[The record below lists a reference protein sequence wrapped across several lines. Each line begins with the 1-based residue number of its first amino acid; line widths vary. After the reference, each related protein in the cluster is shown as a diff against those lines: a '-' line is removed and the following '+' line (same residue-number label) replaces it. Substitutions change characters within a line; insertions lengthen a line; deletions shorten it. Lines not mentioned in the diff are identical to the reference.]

1 MSSFI
6 AIKVGRAKETF
17 LGIEIGGTKIQL
29 CVADNE
35 YRELEHLGFLVGDSK
50 QNSVILKGL
59 QSRITTLVSKYPIK
73 SIGVGFGGPVNCKT
87 GEIYRSFH
95 VQGWNGINLRR
106 WIEDLTNIPTFIDN
120 DANIAALGEATLGAG
135 AKYRRVFYITL
146 GSGVGGGFVIDG
158 ELYHG
163 KEPTEFEIGHVRL
176 SKAGDILES
185 SCSGWALNKK
195 LETYISNNPSS
206 VLNQLTLTNKTDCNK
221 NLMESISAGD
231 VGAKQVLDETI
242 DDLAFGLSHV
252 IHLVNPEIIV
262 IGGGLSN
269 LGAYLTSAL
278 QREVPNYLMETM
290 KEKLPSIQLAQLK
303 EMAVPY
309 GAVVHAFKNIQR
321 SIDTKQS

>member
-1 MSSFI
+1 M
-6 AIKVGRAKETF
+6 IKLDRAKEAL

-29 CVADNE
+29 CVADTE
-35 YRELEHLGFLVGDSK
+35 YNLLEHLNFLVGDSK

-59 QSRITTLVSKYPIK
+59 ESRITTLVSKYPIK

-87 GEIYRSFH
+87 GEIYQSFH
-95 VQGWNGINLRR
+95 VHGWNGINLRK
-106 WIEDLTNIPTFIDN
+106 WIEDLTNTPTFIDN

-135 AKYRRVFYITL
+135 AKYCRVFYITL

-163 KEPTEFEIGHVRL
+163 NEPTEFEIGHIRL

-195 LETYISNNPSS
+195 LEAYIFNNPSS
-206 VLNQLTLTNKTDCNK
+206 ILNQLTLTNKSDCNK

-231 VGAKQVLDETI
+231 TGAEKILDETI

-269 LGAYLTSAL
+269 LGTYLTSNL
-278 QREVPNYLMETM
+278 QAVVPNYLMETM
-290 KEKLPSIQLAQLK
+290 KGKIPLIQLSQFK
-303 EMAVPY
+303 EMVVPY
-309 GAVVHAFKNIQR
+309 GAVVHASKSMERTNDR
-321 SIDTKQS
+321 KQN

>member
-1 MSSFI
+1 MD
-6 AIKVGRAKETF
+6 RAKEVF

-29 CVADNE
+29 CVADTE
-35 YRELEHLGFLVGDSK
+35 YNLLECLSFLVGDSK
-50 QNSVILKGL
+50 QNSVILNGL

-73 SIGVGFGGPVNCKT
+73 SIGVGFGGPVNCRT

-95 VQGWNGINLRR
+95 VDGWNGINLRR

-158 ELYHG
+158 KLYHG

-195 LETYISNNPSS
+195 LEAYISNNPSS

-269 LGAYLTSAL
+269 LGTYLTSAL
-278 QREVPNYLMETM
+278 QTVIPDYLMETM
-290 KEKLPSIQLAQLK
+290 KGKLPSVRLTQLK

-309 GAVVHAFKNIQR
+309 GAVVHASKKERQR
-321 SIDTKQS
+321 TNNTKQN